1 MLVLPVTLY
10 KSNDTKP
17 VKLSAGKTK
26 QRPKGHQPANS
37 GEVEKTETLNAP
49 NCPTHVVTEIN
60 VCNVKRARCCSCLI
74 SRGNWGHVSDNR
86 KLRSQPSAGKKAP
99 LITQTRHH
107 GQTHGGAHSDW
118 PWLMSYGSVFTN
130 ITNTAVTVSQCVCVC
145 VHFCQCVF
153 FSGSWVIRNNWRKSS
168 INFTHPGTLCSP
180 LTLWA
185 PVCWAVIH
193 SWCTV
198 VSKYP

>member
-1 MLVLPVTLY
+1 MLFM
-10 KSNDTKP
+10 SD
-17 VKLSAGKTK
+17 LS
-26 QRPKGHQPANS
+26 
-37 GEVEKTETLNAP
+37 
-49 NCPTHVVTEIN
+49 C
-60 VCNVKRARCCSCLI
+60 
-74 SRGNWGHVSDNR
+74 GNWGHVSDNR

-130 ITNTAVTVSQCVCVC
+130 ITDTAVTVSQCVCVC

-168 INFTHPGTLCSP
+168 INFTHPGTLCGS

-185 PVCWAVIH
+185 PVCWAIIH

-198 VSKYP
+198 VSVLIIHTEGEAVLSTNSKVSPYISNSSISLSGKNEIFLFFCIKMIL